1 METTSEV
8 SLYFNLYFLSDT
20 NFLVNFFVARKDI
33 DDLLARMS
41 KAENQSSMAAAL
53 GDASMSDN
61 SVDLILKAINDM
73 QDKINKEVDE
83 KLVNYVQVPTADE
96 ILADVKSMNRRVVNN
111 EGELKNIKELSEANT
126 ERAENIRKKTAR
138 LQTDLDALKGMT
150 SSQP

>member
-20 NFLVNFFVARKDI
+20 NFLANFFVARKDI

>member
-1 METTSEV
+1 MQ
-8 SLYFNLYFLSDT
+8 SLLYVWYWLSGWL
-20 NFLVNFFVARKDI
+20 FIARKDI

-83 KLVNYVQVPTADE
+83 KLVDYVKVPTADE
-96 ILADVKSMNRRVVNN
+96 ILADVKSMNRRV
-111 EGELKNIKELSEANT
+111 
-126 ERAENIRKKTAR
+126 
-138 LQTDLDALKGMT
+138 
-150 SSQP
+150 

>member
-1 METTSEV
+1 METTREV
-8 SLYFNLYFLSDT
+8 SLFFYLNSMSDT
-20 NFLVNFFVARKDI
+20 YSIVCRLTIARKDI

-41 KAENQSSMAAAL
+41 KSENQSSMAAAL

-111 EGELKNIKELSEANT
+111 EGELKNLKEQTEANI
-126 ERAENIRKKTAR
+126 ERAENNRKKLAR
-138 LQTDLDALKGMT
+138 LQTDVDSLKGMT
-150 SSQP
+150 SS